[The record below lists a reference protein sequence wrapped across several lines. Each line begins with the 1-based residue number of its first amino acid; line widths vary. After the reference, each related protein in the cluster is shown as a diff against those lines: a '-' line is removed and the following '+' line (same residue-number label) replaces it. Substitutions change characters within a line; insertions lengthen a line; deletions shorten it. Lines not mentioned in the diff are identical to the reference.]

1 MRVEAVG
8 IGYSYDSR
16 PALTDVSAVIESGLL
31 TGIIGPNGSGKSTF
45 LRILGSVARPDA
57 GKVLYGGAD
66 ISSMP
71 PMHRARMVGAVLQD
85 SGAQFGFT
93 VREVVEM
100 GRFPHRGLLGRA
112 GAADRM
118 AVLKAM
124 EEAGVAQFAD
134 RPITALSSGERQR
147 AFIARALAQTPSVLL
162 LDEPTSHLDISYQL
176 EVMEMLKTLAQSG
189 TTVAIVMHD
198 LNLAGLYCERLIAMK
213 QGRIAASGTADEVL
227 TPENILEIYG
237 VRTLVENHPATSRP
251 LIITL
256 SASERQ

>member
-8 IGYSYDSR
+8 IGYSYDRR
-16 PALTDVSAVIESGLL
+16 PALIEVSAVMESGVLS
-31 TGIIGPNGSGKSTF
+31 GIIGPNGSGKSTL
-45 LRILGSVARPDA
+45 LRIIGSVAKPDA

-71 PMHRARMVGAVLQD
+71 PMHRARLVGAVLQD
-85 SGAQFGFT
+85 TGAQFGFT

-100 GRFPHRGLLGRA
+100 GRFPHKGLLGRTDA
-112 GAADRM
+112 EDRR
-118 AVLKAM
+118 AVAEAM
-124 EEAGVAQFAD
+124 ERAGVLQFAD

-147 AFIARALAQTPSVLL
+147 AFIARALAQKPSVLL

-176 EVMEMLKTLAQSG
+176 EVMEMLRSLAQSG

-213 QGRIAASGTADEVL
+213 QGRVAASGTADEVL
-227 TPENILEIYG
+227 TPENILGIYG

>member
-1 MRVEAVG
+1 MRVEAQG
-8 IGYSYDSR
+8 IGYSYDRR
-16 PALTDVSAVIESGLL
+16 PALTDVSAVIESGVL
-31 TGIIGPNGSGKSTF
+31 TGIIGPNGSGKSTL
-45 LRILGSVARPDA
+45 LRIIGSVAKPDA
-57 GKVLYGGAD
+57 GKVLYEGAD
-66 ISSMP
+66 ISTMP

-85 SGAQFGFT
+85 AGAQFGFT
-93 VREVVEM
+93 VRQVVEM
-100 GRFPHRGLLGRA
+100 GRFPHRGLLGRTDA
-112 GAADRM
+112 EDRR
-118 AVLKAM
+118 AVAEAM
-124 EEAGVAQFAD
+124 ERAGVLQLAD
-134 RPITALSSGERQR
+134 RPVTALSSGERQR
-147 AFIARALAQTPSVLL
+147 AFIARALAQRPSVLL

-176 EVMEMLKTLAQSG
+176 EMMQMLKSLAQSG

-213 QGRIAASGTADEVL
+213 QGRIAASGSVDEVL

>member
-1 MRVEAVG
+1 MRVEAIG
-8 IGYSYDSR
+8 IGYSYDRR
-16 PALTDVSAVIESGLL
+16 PALTDVSAAMESGVLS
-31 TGIIGPNGSGKSTF
+31 GIIGPNGSGKSTL
-45 LRILGSVARPDA
+45 LRILGSVARPDS

-66 ISSMP
+66 ISTMP

-85 SGAQFGFT
+85 SGAQFGFK

-100 GRFPHRGLLGRA
+100 GRFPHKGLLGRMDEE
-112 GAADRM
+112 DRS
-118 AVLKAM
+118 AV
-124 EEAGVAQFAD
+124 EEAMKRAGVTQFAD

-147 AFIARALAQTPSVLL
+147 AFIARALAQRPSVLL

-176 EVMEMLKTLAQSG
+176 EVMEMLKALAESG
-189 TTVAIVMHD
+189 TTIAIVMHD
-198 LNLAGLYCERLIAMK
+198 LNLAGLYCERIIAMK
-213 QGRIAASGTADEVL
+213 QGRVAAAGSADEVL